1 MEESFHF
8 TAAGLVS
15 LFVLIVF
22 ILKARGNIFVLL
34 GAPLFYILITFYNF
48 FGSYN
53 TVEFTLKDN
62 TILLVS
68 FSTFLFCYGVGKR
81 HSINRLSDKLLA
93 FSQRRNTSGENLATK
108 KAVWGFFFL
117 CVFYVIIDLVVNSL
131 IYGSFERALL
141 RFYSMDLEDFSY
153 ATYRNYLSVLFQ
165 LMGALVFVFRFFD
178 TIYYRKSRLL
188 LICVVL
194 LMLVAIPRGSRGAVM
209 WPGLM
214 LVFAD
219 IFAKRFYNISIKSSL
234 KQYAILGSGIVISFF
249 FLTAI
254 RSIQFGSF
262 DDLVEVSKFFSIKD
276 AAEGYAER
284 EGELMIHD
292 TKVVFDRF
300 GNDVE
305 FLPITYTASSIL
317 ISWIPR
323 SFYPEKPVSFGLM
336 IHALKENSD
345 IPKIATRPYELYYP
359 GSIDWASGLAGEGW
373 ANGSWAGV
381 ILYAAVMGLFAGIC
395 SKLFFLLIVSSNY
408 LNVIF
413 AMQFFN
419 MSWCFIRRSL
429 QSQITPAIYMF
440 LFSLVIV
447 KILFRK

>member
-1 MEESFHF
+1 MEEAFHF
-8 TAAGLVS
+8 TAAGLVA
-15 LFVLIVF
+15 LLMLIFFVI
-22 ILKARGNIFVLL
+22 KARGNIFVLL

-48 FGSYN
+48 FGSYR
-53 TVEFTLKDN
+53 TIEFTLKDN
-62 TILLVS
+62 AILFVS

-81 HSINRLSDKLLA
+81 QKVNWLYDKL
-93 FSQRRNTSGENLATK
+93 SVVSCKRNTSGEILATP

-117 CVFYVIIDLVVNSL
+117 CVFYVIIDLAVNSL

-141 RFYSMDLEDFSY
+141 RFYSTDMEDFSY

-165 LMGALVFVFRFFD
+165 LMGALVFVFRFFG
-178 TIYYRKSRLL
+178 TLHHQKSKLL
-188 LICVVL
+188 LICVAL

-209 WPGLM
+209 WPALM

-219 IFAKRFYNISIKSSL
+219 IFAKRFYNISLKSCL
-234 KQYAILGSGIVISFF
+234 KQYAILGSGAIISFF
-249 FLTAI
+249 FLTAV
-254 RSIQFGSF
+254 RSIQFESF
-262 DDLVEVSKFFSIKD
+262 NDLIEVSKLLSIKD
-276 AAEGYAER
+276 TAEDYSER

-292 TKVVFDRF
+292 TKLVFDRF
-300 GNDVE
+300 GYDVE
-305 FLPITYTASSIL
+305 FLPVTYTAYSIL
-317 ISWIPR
+317 VSWIPR

-345 IPKIATRPYELYYP
+345 LTKIRTRPHELYYP

-373 ANGSWAGV
+373 ANGSWLGV
-381 ILYAAVMGLFAGIC
+381 VLYAAIMGLFAGIC
-395 SKLFFLLIVSSNY
+395 SKLFFLLIVSPNY

-419 MSWCFIRRSL
+419 MSWCFIRGSL

-440 LFSLVIV
+440 IFSLIIV